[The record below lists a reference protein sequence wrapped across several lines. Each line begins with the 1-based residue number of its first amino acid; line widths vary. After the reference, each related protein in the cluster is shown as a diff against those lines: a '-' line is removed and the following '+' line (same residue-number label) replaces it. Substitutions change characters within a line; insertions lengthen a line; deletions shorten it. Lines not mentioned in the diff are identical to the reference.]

1 MKSNQ
6 TRRLMVSVGVVIAL
20 GVALAWEYV
29 HRQET
34 SGRGGGVASLSPG
47 MSTDNSPSAA
57 TGSAASAQYSPAPPA
72 AEPEHAI
79 AALRS
84 EHAAAAPQVPSCAD
98 LAQGQIAWDYEGN
111 KDWNS
116 DNVQNLCRGTSNPT
130 EPPRSFDRVMHG
142 GINWGGGTRWQWQNA
157 LDLCAGTND
166 AEATIN
172 YFQAR
177 IGQGVQWPAAI
188 RDGKYLVMTL
198 GRWPSFRAKRTPG
211 PLPLSL

>member
-1 MKSNQ
+1 GKKRQ
-6 TRRLMVSVGVVIAL
+6 QRLK
-20 GVALAWEYV
+20 Y
-29 HRQET
+29 Q
-34 SGRGGGVASLSPG
+34 
-47 MSTDNSPSAA
+47 
-57 TGSAASAQYSPAPPA
+57 
-72 AEPEHAI
+72 
-79 AALRS
+79 AALIWRKVKLHGITK
-84 EHAAAAPQVPSCAD
+84 E
-98 LAQGQIAWDYEGN
+98 I

-130 EPPRSFDRVMHG
+130 EPPRCFDRVMHG

-172 YFQAR
+172 CFQAR

-188 RDGKYLVMTL
+188 RDGKYHVITL